1 MHETESKLGWPSE
14 CLSCFS
20 LCLVGLGSM
29 YLGRAMGTLWGT
41 DAFADLIM
49 VYIFF
54 YLVFIGCYLGMVRSI
69 QVAEMGDAMKRYKT
83 FALVLGVLGTV
94 LGAVPIF
101 AFVL

>member
-1 MHETESKLGWPSE
+1 
-14 CLSCFS
+14 
-20 LCLVGLGSM
+20 
-29 YLGRAMGTLWGT
+29 
-41 DAFADLIM
+41 
-49 VYIFF
+49 
-54 YLVFIGCYLGMVRSI
+54 MVRSI